1 MFRVRLER
9 ETFGDATLVTRQVR
23 LMVAGSRFGWGWS
36 YSHPLR
42 VEMPGLAQPIKI
54 HDHVVYLKL
63 IAVMTTIAALL
74 RRSRS

>member
-9 ETFGDATLVTRQVR
+9 KTVGDTTLVTRQVR

-42 VEMPGLAQPIKI
+42 VEMPGLSQPIKI
-54 HDHVVYLKL
+54 HDHVLYLKL
-63 IAVMTTIAALL
+63 IAAMTTVAISL